1 MRLFENHN
9 NLSQSSYNNL
19 VFYLKV
25 VLKYEISSDDKF
37 FAFLI
42 RSKIYS

>member
-1 MRLFENHN
+1 
-9 NLSQSSYNNL
+9 
-19 VFYLKV
+19 LKV